1 MRTFLIRVVINAITI
16 AVVASLLPGIRVL
29 NDSIGTLLIIGLVFG
44 IINAI
49 LKPIL
54 LLISLPFVILSLGF
68 FVLVIN
74 ACMLSL
80 TASLLPNR
88 LQVDGFLPA
97 LIAGVCISI
106 VTAILERVF
115 GIHKSDENGDDKQGS
130 ANVIYME
137 RRK

>member
-44 IINAI
+44 TINAI

>member
-1 MRTFLIRVVINAITI
+1 MRTFLIRVVINAFTI
-16 AVVASLLPGIRVL
+16 ALVASILPGIEVL

-44 IINAI
+44 IINAL

-54 LLISLPFVILSLGF
+54 LLLSLPFVILSLGF
-68 FVLVIN
+68 FILVIN

-80 TASLLPNR
+80 TASLLPNH

-97 LIAGVCISI
+97 LIAGICISI
-106 VTAILERVF
+106 ITTILERVF
-115 GIHKSDENGDDKQGS
+115 GINKTDEKDDDKRDS
-130 ANVIYME
+130 ANIIYME

>member
-44 IINAI
+44 TINAI

-88 LQVDGFLPA
+88 LQVDSFLTA
-97 LIAGVCISI
+97 LIAGICISI